1 MFSKTS
7 EIRSRSR
14 RNHTKDEFDMRL
26 KQIISEFAE
35 KSLLNVVPFW
45 ENEDPATYVSICP
58 TSAHTGDGMGNMMWY
73 MVNFCQNH
81 LKKRLAFRSEP
92 QATVLEIKEIQGLGT
107 TIDINLVNGKLKEAD
122 SIVVAG
128 YEEPIQTHVKALIA
142 PLAMKGSRVKSHY
155 EFLKQSQIPYS
166 GINIGPVHK
175 KDVMKASTMLEH
187 NNFYGVILAFDVKV
201 ERDALELADSSG
213 IKIFT
218 ADIIYHLFDKFQGY
232 KEDLKQKAKDKHCHV
247 AMFPC
252 KLRILPNCI
261 FNSRDPIIIGV
272 TVAGIVK
279 AGKQSC
285 VPSKEGLILGTIA
298 SLETNKRPVDFAR
311 QGTDVCIKIEN
322 TNGEAPKLYG
332 RHFDSTDL
340 LQSEFI
346 SPHQRAFMIRII
358 TGDWPSCELF
368 TLVISM

>member
-1 MFSKTS
+1 
-7 EIRSRSR
+7 
-14 RNHTKDEFDMRL
+14 MRL

-58 TSAHTGDGMGNMMWY
+58 TSAHTGDGMGNMMRY
-73 MVNFCQNH
+73 MDNFCQNH

-92 QATVLEIKEIQGLGT
+92 QATVLEIKEIHGLGT
-107 TIDINLVNGKLKEAD
+107 TIDIILVNGNLKEGD

-128 YEEPIQTHVKALIA
+128 YEGPIQTHVKALLA
-142 PLAMKGSRVKSHY
+142 PPAMKELRVKSRY
-155 EFLKQSQIPYS
+155 EFLKQSQMPYS
-166 GINIGPVHK
+166 GIDIGPVHK

-187 NNFYGVILAFDVKV
+187 NELYGVILAFDVKV

-232 KEDLKQKAKDKHCHV
+232 KEDLKQKAKDKHRHV
-247 AMFPC
+247 AMLPC
-252 KLRILPNCI
+252 KLRILSNCI

-272 TVAGIVK
+272 TVEAGIVK
-279 AGKQSC
+279 SGTQIC
-285 VPSKEGLILGTIA
+285 VPSKEGLILATIA
-298 SLETNKRPVDFAR
+298 SLEANNRPVDFAR
-311 QGTDVCIKIEN
+311 QGSDVCIKIEN
-322 TNGEAPKLYG
+322 TTGEAPKLYG

-340 LQSEFI
+340 LI
-346 SPHQRAFMIRII
+346 SRLSLESIDALKDHFRDEV
-358 TGDWPSCELF
+358 TKTDWL
-368 TLVISM
+368 